1 MSEELNLFQINGML
15 AFIASLV
22 VTRLLIS
29 AHLNDAPD
37 DARKMHQNHNAT
49 AGGLAIILGFCAALV
64 SLNHQMGLVE
74 SKQILFVVGLSL
86 ALGLVGLLDDIFTMK
101 SHVRMAI
108 LVIIIGLLLKPEFVT
123 KSLPIFPGMR
133 LEIGMIFGF
142 FGSFIWLM
150 LMVNAVNFMDGANG
164 VAFGAISISF
174 IGLGALCF
182 FHGEIGG
189 AAMCFLATAAIWGF
203 LTYNVGKGNIFAG
216 DVGSWFVG
224 GLYGALGLLA
234 ARSGVNIFAVAL
246 CALPILADVILTILH
261 RIILGENILSAHN
274 RHIYQRIIKTGK
286 SHFYTALLLWV
297 QTQICIAAAI
307 AGDKFAQN
315 YQAAIFAM
323 MVVIYI
329 VIFAILRPRLE
340 AKII

>member
-22 VTRLLIS
+22 CTRLLIS
-29 AHLNDAPD
+29 AHLNDAPN
-37 DARKMHQNHNAT
+37 DARKLHENHNAT
-49 AGGLAIILGFCAALV
+49 AGGLAIILGFCAGLI

-74 SKQILFVVGLSL
+74 NKQILFVVGLSL
-86 ALGLVGLLDDIFTMK
+86 SLGLIGLVDDIFTLK
-101 SHVRMAI
+101 SHFRMALLV
-108 LVIIIGLLLKPEFVT
+108 LVIGLFLRPDFVVKT
-123 KSLPIFPGMR
+123 LPIYIGIR
-133 LEIGMIFGF
+133 LEIGLIFGIL
-142 FGSFIWLM
+142 GSFIWLM
-150 LMVNAVNFMDGANG
+150 LMINAVNFMDGANG

-174 IGLGALCF
+174 IGLGAMCF

-224 GLYGALGLLA
+224 GLYGAMGLLA
-234 ARSGVNIFAVAL
+234 AKAGVNVFAIAL
-246 CALPILADVILTILH
+246 CALPILADVILTIFH
-261 RIILGENILSAHN
+261 RIKLGENILSAHN

-286 SHFYTALLLWV
+286 SHFYTALLLWL
-297 QTQICIAAAI
+297 QTQVCVAAAI
-307 AGDKFAQN
+307 VGDKFAQN
-315 YQAAIFAM
+315 YQAIIFAA

-329 VIFAILRPRLE
+329 IIFAILRPRLE